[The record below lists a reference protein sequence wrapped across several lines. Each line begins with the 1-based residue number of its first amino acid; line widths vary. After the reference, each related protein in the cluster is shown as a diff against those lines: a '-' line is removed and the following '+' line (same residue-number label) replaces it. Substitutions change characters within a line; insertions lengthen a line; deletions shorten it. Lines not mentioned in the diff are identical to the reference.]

1 MWLLYSIDCL
11 WNCPVY
17 HQQLLVNLSVF
28 HRKLAGKNSTLH
40 VSMDLVTWDSISVLK
55 VLTILK
61 ENQKNDPK
69 QTEPTSAVSSS

>member
-11 WNCPVY
+11 WNHPVS

-28 HRKLAGKNSTLH
+28 HRKLAGKNSRLR

-61 ENQKNDPK
+61 ENQKNNPK
-69 QTEPTSAVSSS
+69 QT

>member
-11 WNCPVY
+11 WNYPVS

-28 HRKLAGKNSTLH
+28 HRKLAGKNSRLR

-61 ENQKNDPK
+61 ENQKNNPK
-69 QTEPTSAVSSS
+69 QT